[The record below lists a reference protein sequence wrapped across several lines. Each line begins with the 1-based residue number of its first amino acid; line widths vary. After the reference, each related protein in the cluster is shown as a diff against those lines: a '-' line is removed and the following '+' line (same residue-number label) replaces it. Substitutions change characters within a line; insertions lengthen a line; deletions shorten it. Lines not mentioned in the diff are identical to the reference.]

1 MGRSLKR
8 REKAVKKK
16 VDIQK
21 EVAKIW
27 QEAKDNLKE
36 LGQKTMALAQRG
48 EKEVVRASKTGKL
61 QLDIVSLNLKKENIF
76 RQAGKKAYEMH
87 SKKGE
92 ITSAKLSS
100 LFSQVDKLNQQ
111 VKAKKTKIAKLKR
124 Q

>member
-1 MGRSLKR
+1 M
-8 REKAVKKK
+8 KKK
-16 VDIQK
+16 IDIQK

-27 QEAKDNLKE
+27 QEAKYNLKE
-36 LGQKTMALAQRG
+36 LGQKTMLLAQRG

-76 RQAGKKAYEMH
+76 RQAGKKVYEMH

-92 ITSAKLSS
+92 IASAKLSS
-100 LFSQVDKLNQQ
+100 LFNQADKLNQEI
-111 VKAKKTKIAKLKR
+111 KAKKAKIAKLRK